1 MSVPSTPQDL
11 INLIREKL
19 FNNTSGKIDEPSIRE
34 VLEWMVKVLDAK
46 FSLFSP
52 ELTEEQYSKW
62 NLMLDYMVR
71 ETKGVLTTTSP
82 APTGAS
88 AKGKYL
94 LSGAG
99 TYTNLGGLVATA
111 DKLNYA
117 YFDGTTWS
125 LISID
130 VEMPETLVAKTTI
143 NPDVTKNYIS
153 SDFGVYSNFNGI
165 EVWNEKVLF
174 SFNGTNWIKNQIES
188 YNGLS
193 PKYNELGL
201 TTENNNFM
209 KYLKSVKLLQN
220 FDTTKS
226 YFISDLKYKNSG
238 YTGILIYIRSLPSGT
253 VEFIGEVANITLE
266 EGKPIVLKNIHS
278 NDADRYIKLEL
289 SKNAPINGF
298 SLDGTYYQDG
308 FLNENVFFDE
318 LETKSLEVNVASI
331 DTIPNT
337 IKKEKSY
344 FVEENGVYANFNNIE
359 IWGEEKAIL
368 SFDTLK
374 NTWVKKVYDAG
385 DFSINEVP
393 QDAVVSNN
401 IRKIIQ
407 NIKLVDGFNYATKYF
422 ISSIKYKE
430 GGESGIYLLL
440 RSLPMGAYEFE
451 TRIIEHNLVKG
462 KQILL
467 EDIPRNRKVLLTI
480 SANAPDT
487 FQQNVTYYQDSLLSA
502 KSFYD
507 ANYNAIFK
515 PIKTTRITVP
525 NNNDYAIRTLVHS
538 LKGSANYYN
547 RYVVVVPKGIY
558 FEMDIRTGDY
568 IDIEGVS
575 AEDCIINLDGSSSKI
590 SPIDLTLVTGGVAI
604 SSLEQKYKHIFWH
617 VSESEIRNLTLKVK
631 NCKYAIHQDVPTTNN
646 SKSNRIIIED
656 LGGNVR
662 LVGIGGWSNQ
672 KQTYKDC
679 YFKNLSTTQAIGWH
693 NWDNQSAPAE
703 AEFINCKSDYYFIN
717 ITELGSNQ
725 SDKVRLVNCSQ
736 VNLGSGAVGFY
747 VEPQDSTP
755 PSNVPYCIT
764 TVMEGKELPTI
775 QVDRPNFKLFK

>member
-1 MSVPSTPQDL
+1 MSDIITNTTNTNESKVFNVYVSKST
-11 INLIREKL
+11 
-19 FNNTSGKIDEPSIRE
+19 T
-34 VLEWMVKVLDAK
+34 
-46 FSLFSP
+46 
-52 ELTEEQYSKW
+52 
-62 NLMLDYMVR
+62 
-71 ETKGVLTTTSP
+71 
-82 APTGAS
+82 
-88 AKGKYL
+88 
-94 LSGAG
+94 AG
-99 TYTNLGGLVATA
+99 TALVTRGSLNKTDPTPTVVGLYILEETGIYPNLGNIDAQAG
-111 DKLNYA
+111 KLNFA
-117 YFDGTTWS
+117 SFDGTTWS

-130 VEMPETLVAKTTI
+130 VKTPETLVAKTTT
-143 NPDVTKNYIS
+143 NPDVTKNYIT
-153 SDFGVYSNFNGI
+153 SDFGVYTNFNGI

-174 SFNGTNWIKNQIES
+174 SFNGTKWIKNQIES

-201 TTENNNFM
+201 TTVNNNFM

-253 VEFIGEVANITLE
+253 VEFIGEVANVTLE

-298 SLDGTYYQDG
+298 SLDGTYFQDG

-368 SFDTLK
+368 SFDALK

-385 DFSINEVP
+385 DFSINEVA

-401 IRKIIQ
+401 IRKIVQ

-515 PIKTTRITVP
+515 PIKTTRVTVP

-538 LKGSANYYN
+538 LKPKANYYN
-547 RYVVVVPKGIY
+547 RYVVVVPKGNY
-558 FEMDIRTGDY
+558 FEMDIRTCDFV
-568 IDIEGVS
+568 DIEGES
-575 AEDCIINLDGSSSKI
+575 AEDCIITLDGTSAKI
-590 SPIDLTLVTGGVAI
+590 APSDLSIGTGGVAI
-604 SSLEQKYKHIFWH
+604 NTIENRYKHIFWH
-617 VSESEIRNLTLKVK
+617 ISNSEIRNLTLAV
-631 NCKYAIHQDVPTTNN
+631 NDSKYAIHSDAPANY
-646 SKSNRIIIED
+646 E
-656 LGGNVR
+656 GGGRNLILIDNGNLTR
-662 LVGIGGWSNQ
+662 LLGIGGWSNQ
-672 KQTYKDC
+672 KQVYKDC
-679 YFKNLSTTQAIGWH
+679 YFKNSINIQAIGWH
-693 NWDNQSAPAE
+693 NWGNQTAPAMG
-703 AEFINCKSDYYFIN
+703 EFINCKSDYFFIN
-717 ITELGSNQ
+717 ITELGSGQ
-725 SDKVRLVNCSQ
+725 SDVVRLVNCTQTYTSE
-736 VNLGSGAVGFY
+736 VGVGMF
-747 VEPQDSTP
+747 VEPQHGENP
-755 PSNVPYCIT
+755 IAVPYC
-764 TVMEGKELPTI
+764 VKLVFEGKEMNVI
-775 QVDRPNFKLFK
+775 QVNRPNYKIFK